1 MARNPDP
8 WADGFVLPNHNAGA
22 AYHVLAPDA
31 YVQIK
36 HQIEKT
42 VASSLIYLNSHAR
55 DFANPELCKYL
66 DLYVRGSG
74 GVSAVERVK
83 LMKAPVGRNRQR
95 IRRATRIVR
104 GELVRQPRGNPAL
117 RDPGSQRLRA

>member
-1 MARNPDP
+1 MWALTDAMARNPSP
-8 WADGFVLPNHNAGA
+8 WASGFVLPNHNAGA

-55 DFANPELCKYL
+55 DFTVPSCANISTSMSGVPAGF
-66 DLYVRGSG
+66 RPWSGS
-74 GVSAVERVK
+74 S
-83 LMKAPVGRNRQR
+83 
-95 IRRATRIVR
+95 
-104 GELVRQPRGNPAL
+104 
-117 RDPGSQRLRA
+117 

>member
-1 MARNPDP
+1 MGGRLRPAQR
-8 WADGFVLPNHNAGA
+8 NAGA

-55 DFANPELCKYL
+55 DFANPELRKYL

-74 GVSAVERVK
+74 GV
-83 LMKAPVGRNRQR
+83 APSSG
-95 IRRATRIVR
+95 
-104 GELVRQPRGNPAL
+104 
-117 RDPGSQRLRA
+117 